1 VARSF
6 SNGKY
11 FAHLFLFPA
20 EIQPWQE
27 VRQSFAQIFHR
38 PNYIKEESYK
48 FRMERIYYGW
58 WIVLAN
64 FTIVFYVAGT
74 IFYGF
79 TAFIEPLVS
88 EFGWS
93 YTQVSLASSIRGL
106 EMGLMAPVVGL
117 LVDRFGCRRLLFIG
131 IIVLGA
137 GIILLG
143 LTQSLLMFY
152 GSFVLIAF
160 GAGGCTSVVSLTVVA
175 NWFDR
180 NVSKAL
186 GVMVS
191 GFGAS
196 GLIVP
201 IIVWLIGA
209 YGWRT
214 AAIVL
219 GLGMWIIGL
228 PMACI
233 VRNKPEDYGYY
244 PNGKRSE
251 DCHRV
256 PSEGNVSQTDMRFKE
271 VLKKR
276 AFLFLNLSEAIRLM
290 TLTAVVTHIMPYLS
304 TMNFSR
310 ITAGLV
316 AAGIPLLSVIG
327 RFGFG
332 WVGDLVE
339 KKYAMV
345 TAFSFMGL
353 GALCLGYVTVSVLFY
368 IFIFFFSVGYGG
380 LTVLRGAFLR
390 EYYGRKSFGKLVGIM
405 LGFGAGGGVIGP
417 TAAGWVF
424 DRAGSYH
431 LVWLVFTGLIGM
443 AILLLLTVES
453 KAKLST

>member
-1 VARSF
+1 M
-6 SNGKY
+6 
-11 FAHLFLFPA
+11 
-20 EIQPWQE
+20 
-27 VRQSFAQIFHR
+27 
-38 PNYIKEESYK
+38 
-48 FRMERIYYGW
+48 MERIYYGW

-79 TAFIEPLVS
+79 TAFIEPLVA

-106 EMGLMAPVVGL
+106 EMGLLAPVVGL
-117 LVDRFGCRRLLFIG
+117 LVDRFGPRRLLFIG

-137 GIILLG
+137 GIILFG

-160 GAGGCTSVVSLTVVA
+160 GAGGCTSVVTLTVVA

-180 NVSKAL
+180 NVGKAM

-214 AAIVL
+214 AAIIL

-228 PMACI
+228 PVACI

-244 PNGKRSE
+244 ADGKRSE
-251 DCHRV
+251 DGRKP
-256 PSEGNVSQTDMRFKE
+256 PSEGNAFRADMRFKE
-271 VLKKR
+271 LLKKR
-276 AFLFLNLSEAIRLM
+276 AFFFVNLSEAIRLM
-290 TLTAVVTHIMPYLS
+290 TLTAVITHIMPYLS

-332 WVGDLVE
+332 WLGDVVE
-339 KKYAMV
+339 KKHAMV
-345 TAFSFMGL
+345 AAFSLMGL
-353 GALCLGYVTVSVLFY
+353 GALCLSYITVDVLLY

-390 EYYGRKSFGKLVGIM
+390 EYYGRKFFGKLIGIM
-405 LGFGAGGGVIGP
+405 MGFGAGGGVIGP

-424 DRAGSYH
+424 DKAGTYH
-431 LVWLVFTGLIGM
+431 LVWLVFTGLIGI
-443 AILLLLTVES
+443 AILLLLAVES
-453 KAKLST
+453 KAKLSS

>member
-1 VARSF
+1 MVE
-6 SNGKY
+6 K
-11 FAHLFLFPA
+11 
-20 EIQPWQE
+20 
-27 VRQSFAQIFHR
+27 IF
-38 PNYIKEESYK
+38 
-48 FRMERIYYGW
+48 YGW

-79 TAFIEPLVS
+79 TAFIDPLVA

-93 YTQVSLASSIRGL
+93 YAQVSLASSIRGL
-106 EMGLMAPVVGL
+106 EMGLLAPVVGL
-117 LVDRFGCRRLLFIG
+117 LVDRFGSRRLLFIG

-137 GIILLG
+137 GIILFG
-143 LTQSLLMFY
+143 LTQSLLMLY

-160 GAGGCTSVVSLTVVA
+160 GAGGCTSVVTLTVVA

-180 NVSKAL
+180 NVSKAM

-214 AAIVL
+214 AAIAL

-228 PMACI
+228 PVACI

-244 PNGKRSE
+244 PDGKRSE
-251 DCHRV
+251 DGRKP
-256 PSEGNVSQTDMRFKE
+256 PSEGNAFRADLRFRE

-276 AFLFLNLSEAIRLM
+276 AFLFVNLSETIRLM
-290 TLTAVVTHIMPYLS
+290 TLTAVITHIMPYLS

-332 WVGDLVE
+332 WLGDLVE
-339 KKYAMV
+339 KKHAMAA
-345 TAFSFMGL
+345 AFSLMGL
-353 GALCLGYVTVSVLFY
+353 GVLCLSYITVDVLLY

-380 LTVLRGAFLR
+380 LAVLRGAFLR
-390 EYYGRKSFGKLVGIM
+390 EYYGRKFFGKLMGIM
-405 LGFGAGGGVIGP
+405 MGFGAAGGVMGP

-431 LVWLVFTGLIGM
+431 VIWLVCTGLILM
-443 AILLLLTVES
+443 VILLILAVES
-453 KAKLST
+453 KAKLTS

>member
-1 VARSF
+1 M
-6 SNGKY
+6 
-11 FAHLFLFPA
+11 
-20 EIQPWQE
+20 
-27 VRQSFAQIFHR
+27 
-38 PNYIKEESYK
+38 
-48 FRMERIYYGW
+48 MEKIYYGW

-64 FTIVFYVAGT
+64 FMIVFYVAGT

-79 TAFIEPLVS
+79 TAFIDPLVA

-93 YTQVSLASSIRGL
+93 YAQVSLASSIRGL
-106 EMGLMAPVVGL
+106 EMGLLAPVVGL
-117 LVDRFGCRRLLFIG
+117 LVDRFGSRRLLFIG

-137 GIILLG
+137 GIILFG
-143 LTQSLLMFY
+143 FTQSLLMLY

-160 GAGGCTSVVSLTVVA
+160 GAGGCTSVVTLTVVA

-180 NVSKAL
+180 NVSKAM

-214 AAIVL
+214 AAITL

-228 PMACI
+228 PTACI

-244 PNGKRSE
+244 PDGRRSE
-251 DCHRV
+251 DGLK
-256 PSEGNVSQTDMRFKE
+256 PTSEGNAFRADVRFRQ

-276 AFLFLNLSEAIRLM
+276 AFLFVNLSETIRLM
-290 TLTAVVTHIMPYLS
+290 TLTAVITHIMPYLS

-332 WVGDLVE
+332 WLGDLVE
-339 KKYAMV
+339 KKHAMAA
-345 TAFSFMGL
+345 AFSLMGL
-353 GALCLGYVTVSVLFY
+353 GVLCLSYITVDVLLY
-368 IFIFFFSVGYGG
+368 TFIFFFSVGYGG
-380 LTVLRGAFLR
+380 LAVLRGAFLR
-390 EYYGRKSFGKLVGIM
+390 EYYGRKFFGKLMGIM
-405 LGFGAGGGVIGP
+405 MGFGAVGGVIGP

-431 LVWLVFTGLIGM
+431 LIWLVFTGLVLM
-443 AILLLLTVES
+443 AILLILAVES
-453 KAKLST
+453 KAKLSS